1 MLIYVLEGV
10 SNLTY
15 SCNKYPKAVKANN
28 SKEIYIRY
36 QDAISY
42 IEVKL
47 KTSQETVRE
56 QVNELELK
64 RLYDNEMNKPNK
76 DMKIL
81 LKKLKYIKILKK
93 DLIL

>member
-1 MLIYVLEGV
+1 M
-10 SNLTY
+10 
-15 SCNKYPKAVKANN
+15 KANN
-28 SKEIYIRY
+28 SKKIYARY

-47 KTSQETVRE
+47 ETSQETVRE

-64 RLYDNEMNKPNK
+64 RLYGNEMNKPNK

>member
-1 MLIYVLEGV
+1 M
-10 SNLTY
+10 
-15 SCNKYPKAVKANN
+15 KANN
-28 SKEIYIRY
+28 SKEIYARY

-47 KTSQETVRE
+47 ETSQETVRE

-64 RLYDNEMNKPNK
+64 RLYGNEMNKPNK
-76 DMKIL
+76 YMKIL

>member
-10 SNLTY
+10 SNLTDTY
-15 SCNKYPKAVKANN
+15 NKCRKAVKANN
-28 SKEIYIRY
+28 SKENYARY

-47 KTSQETVRE
+47 KSTEESLRE
-56 QVNELELK
+56 QVNKLQL
-64 RLYDNEMNKPNK
+64 NNG
-76 DMKIL
+76 MKIFF
-81 LKKLKYIKILKK
+81 KKLKYIKILKK

>member
-1 MLIYVLEGV
+1 M
-10 SNLTY
+10 
-15 SCNKYPKAVKANN
+15 KANN
-28 SKEIYIRY
+28 SKEIYARY

-47 KTSQETVRE
+47 ETSQETVRE

-64 RLYDNEMNKPNK
+64 RLYGNEMNKPNK

-81 LKKLKYIKILKK
+81 LKNLKYIKILKK

>member
-1 MLIYVLEGV
+1 M
-10 SNLTY
+10 
-15 SCNKYPKAVKANN
+15 KANN
-28 SKEIYIRY
+28 SKEIYARY

-47 KTSQETVRE
+47 ETSQETVRE

-64 RLYDNEMNKPNK
+64 RLYGNEMNKPNK

-93 DLIL
+93 DLILEKISLCPLSE

>member
-1 MLIYVLEGV
+1 M
-10 SNLTY
+10 
-15 SCNKYPKAVKANN
+15 KANN
-28 SKEIYIRY
+28 SKEIYARY

-47 KTSQETVRE
+47 ETSQETVRE

-64 RLYDNEMNKPNK
+64 RLYGNEMNKPNK

>member
-1 MLIYVLEGV
+1 M
-10 SNLTY
+10 
-15 SCNKYPKAVKANN
+15 KANN

>member
-1 MLIYVLEGV
+1 M
-10 SNLTY
+10 TY
-15 SCNKYPKAVKANN
+15 SYNKYPKAAKANN
-28 SKEIYIRY
+28 SKENYARY
-36 QDAISY
+36 QDDISY
-42 IEVKL
+42 IKVKL

>member
-1 MLIYVLEGV
+1 M
-10 SNLTY
+10 
-15 SCNKYPKAVKANN
+15 KANN
-28 SKEIYIRY
+28 SKEIYARY

-47 KTSQETVRE
+47 ETSQETVRE

>member
-1 MLIYVLEGV
+1 M
-10 SNLTY
+10 
-15 SCNKYPKAVKANN
+15 KANN
-28 SKEIYIRY
+28 SKEIYARY

-42 IEVKL
+42 TEVKL
-47 KTSQETVRE
+47 ETSQETVRE